1 VFYTGDKKTVKK
13 MIIFSAVLLSV
24 TMTCIGALSDMGIME
39 VYKNIEAK
47 SKVNTPNSYRV
58 NVENEKFREA
68 LAELPEELL
77 TGEGEPAVLVNFR
90 KGDGVN
96 ITIENI
102 DEEYASIFSYIED
115 YFKFSGISKVQNPV
129 EFKEIIDNGKV
140 ELYKENEDSIVVKA
154 WDPEKEEKDDNYALF
169 YLEKRNWVITKAR
182 YFLDGNP
189 FVEAENCYRKYGKY
203 YMPYK
208 IVLTSL
214 NEEST
219 DEFIFRDYKFNK

>member
-1 VFYTGDKKTVKK
+1 
-13 MIIFSAVLLSV
+13 
-24 TMTCIGALSDMGIME
+24 MTCIGALSDMGIME

-47 SKVNTPNSYRV
+47 SKINTPDSYSV
-58 NVENEKFREA
+58 TVENEKFREA
-68 LAELPEELL
+68 LQELPEELL
-77 TGEGEPAVLVNFR
+77 TGEGEPAVIVRFR

-115 YFKFSGISKVQNPV
+115 YFKFSGISKVQNPK
-129 EFKEIIDNGKV
+129 EFKEIIDKGKV
-140 ELYKENEDSIVVKA
+140 EFHKEFEDSIVVKA

-169 YLEKRNWVITKAR
+169 YLDKRNWVITKAR

-189 FVEAENCYRKYGKY
+189 FVEAENCYKKYGKY

-214 NEEST
+214 SEEST
-219 DEFIFRDYKFNK
+219 DEFIFRDYKFFN

>member
-1 VFYTGDKKTVKK
+1 
-13 MIIFSAVLLSV
+13 MMIFSAVLLSI

-47 SKVNTPNSYRV
+47 SKINTPDSYSV
-58 NVENEKFREA
+58 TVENEKFREA
-68 LAELPEELL
+68 LQELPEELL
-77 TGEGEPAVLVNFR
+77 TGEGDPAVLVRFR

-115 YFKFSGISKVQNPV
+115 YFKFSGISKVQNPI
-129 EFKEIIDNGKV
+129 EFKEIIDKGKV
-140 ELYKENEDSIVVKA
+140 EFHKEHEDSIVVKA

-169 YLEKRNWVITKAR
+169 YLDKRNWVITKAR

-189 FVEAENCYRKYGKY
+189 FVEAENCYKKYGKY

-214 NEEST
+214 SEEST
-219 DEFIFRDYKFNK
+219 DEFIFRDYKFFN

>member
-1 VFYTGDKKTVKK
+1 

-47 SKVNTPNSYRV
+47 SKVITPESYRV

-77 TGEGEPAVLVNFR
+77 TGEGEPSVLVSFR
-90 KGDGVN
+90 KGEGVN

-129 EFKEIIDNGKV
+129 EFKEIIDKGKV

-169 YLEKRNWVITKAR
+169 YLEKRNWIITKAQ
-182 YFLDGNP
+182 YFLDGSP

-214 NEEST
+214 NEESA
-219 DEFIFRDYKFNK
+219 DEFIFRDYQFNK